1 MLQKCEWNDI
11 LALQLPFSASR
22 AFISLESVGLRIVKT
37 IDITFP
43 LVGNQW
49 LKLWDL
55 RRNPRMF
62 WCSADYGMPPVE
74 IYLAC
79 LEMMVR
85 SSRSLYPLVLGPSIS
100 EYCKFGHFIK
110 K

>member
-62 WCSADYGMPPVE
+62 WCSADYGMPLVE
-74 IYLAC
+74 IYLA
-79 LEMMVR
+79 
-85 SSRSLYPLVLGPSIS
+85 Y
-100 EYCKFGHFIK
+100 
-110 K
+110 